1 METKAGAI
9 RIRMVSAM
17 QSISRTFLSLFH
29 VPPFRLPLA
38 RRGNL
43 GEIAQ
48 RRRQATI
55 DLSHASPHLRRD
67 IGIVEV
73 CFLVRRR

>member
-1 METKAGAI
+1 M
-9 RIRMVSAM
+9 
-17 QSISRTFLSLFH
+17 SILTQTFFEL
-29 VPPFRLPLA
+29 FRLPAIRLPEA

-67 IGIVEV
+67 IGILEESL
-73 CFLVRRR
+73 CVRGR